1 MSPGASDGLLYLD
14 LYNFTIL
21 EWLQS
26 FLKQHMSV
34 QHVMLILNVLELKK
48 MRYKIHKFC
57 CKFGYYKFNWNEN
70 LLSIL
75 KLCFPGIPMD
85 INEIRN
91 PTFAAWNNNSLSNW

>member
-1 MSPGASDGLLYLD
+1 MSPGASDGLLY

-48 MRYKIHKFC
+48 MRYKFINFVA
-57 CKFGYYKFNWNEN
+57 N
-70 LLSIL
+70 LVI
-75 KLCFPGIPMD
+75 I
-85 INEIRN
+85 
-91 PTFAAWNNNSLSNW
+91 SLIEMKTC

>member
-48 MRYKIHKFC
+48 MRYKFINFVA
-57 CKFGYYKFNWNEN
+57 N
-70 LLSIL
+70 LVI
-75 KLCFPGIPMD
+75 I
-85 INEIRN
+85 
-91 PTFAAWNNNSLSNW
+91 SLIEMKTC